1 MSVTPILQVDDL
13 AIAYKTGDREQRV
26 VHGVSFSVAPGEVVA
41 LVGESGSGKTTTAQ
55 ATLGLLAG
63 NGRVESGTIR
73 LNGTDITNWSQKR
86 LDSIR
91 GAVVS
96 LIPQDPGSS
105 LNPVRTIGA
114 QLAEVMQIHK
124 RGDRKAIQARVIEL
138 LERVGLT
145 PAEMR
150 ARQYPHE
157 LSGGMKQR
165 VLIAIAVALKPALI
179 VADEPTSALDVTV
192 QRRILDLIDELRR
205 ESGTAVLLVTHDLGV
220 AADRADRLVVLQN
233 GRIQEQGA
241 VKEVLATPRSAYTRR
256 LLADAPSLGKP
267 RPARAA
273 AESQDFAIEVTGLTH
288 DFPVTGGE
296 AKSFRAV
303 DDVSFKVRRG
313 TTHAIVG
320 ESGSGKTTAIRSVVG
335 FIKPTAGR
343 ILIDGVDLTTLKGE
357 ALRQFRK
364 HIQLVYQ
371 NPYGSLDPR
380 QTIARIVEEPLLNF
394 EPIPAADRAR
404 KVRDMLAGSGFPR
417 ASWSA
422 IRALCRAASGSG
434 SPSPGPRARSAR
446 AGARRGGLGARR
458 HGAGADPVAAR
469 RAAEDAGLTYLFVSH
484 DLAVVRQIS
493 DTVSVMHK
501 GRQVDG
507 GPIETVF
514 GRPDSAYTRELIE
527 AIPGRSLPVTDLPA
541 LAVPPEHPS
550 RLSP

>member
-1 MSVTPILQVDDL
+1 MSTTPLLEVEDL
-13 AIAYKTGDREQRV
+13 AISYRTGDRDQRV
-26 VHGVSFSVAPGEVVA
+26 VHGVSFKVMPGEVVA

-55 ATLGLLAG
+55 AVLGLLAG
-63 NGRVESGTIR
+63 NGKVEGGAIR
-73 LNGTDITNWSQKR
+73 LNGTDIAHWSQKR
-86 LDSIR
+86 LDGIR

-105 LNPVRTIGA
+105 LNPVRTIGS
-114 QLAEVMQIHK
+114 QLAEVLQIQK
-124 RGDRKAIQARVIEL
+124 RGDRKTIQARVIEL

-157 LSGGMKQR
+157 LSGGMRQR
-165 VLIAIAVALKPALI
+165 VLIAIAVALNPALI

-205 ESGTAVLLVTHDLGV
+205 ENGTAVLLVTHDLGV
-220 AADRADRLVVLQN
+220 AADRADRLVVLQG

-241 VKEVLATPRSAYTRR
+241 VKDVLAAPSSAYTRR
-256 LLADAPSLGKP
+256 LLSDAPSLGKP
-267 RPARAA
+267 RPVRILADN
-273 AESQDFAIEVTGLTH
+273 QDFAIDVEGLTH
-288 DFPVTGGE
+288 DFPLTGGA
-296 AKSFRAV
+296 AKTFRAL
-303 DDVSFKVRRG
+303 DGVSFKVRRG
-313 TTHAIVG
+313 STHAIVG
-320 ESGSGKTTAIRSVVG
+320 ESGSGKTTAVRSVVG
-335 FIKPTAGR
+335 FLKPTAGR
-343 ILIDGVDLTTLKGE
+343 ILVDGVDLTTLKGE
-357 ALRQFRK
+357 ALRRFRK

-394 EPIPAADRAR
+394 ESIPAADRAR
-404 KVRDMLAGSGFPR
+404 KVRDMLNRVGLSENFLERHPR
-417 ASWSA
+417 ALSGGQRQRVA
-422 IRALCRAASGSG
+422 IARALVLD
-434 SPSPGPRARSAR
+434 PRVLVLDEAVSALDVTVQ
-446 AGARRGGLGARR
+446 AQILSLL
-458 HGAGADPVAAR
+458 D
-469 RAAEDAGLTYLFVSH
+469 ELQKTLGLTYLFVSH

-514 GRPDSAYTRELIE
+514 GRPDSAYTRELID
-527 AIPGRSLPVTDLPA
+527 AIPGRSMPAIEA
-541 LAVPPEHPS
+541 LASQTDPHA